1 MGLKSFLKEQGFIAD
16 DSHDNKKKESPTS
29 NLQAASSVAPTYFP
43 IEGAG
48 SSSAGDNEPSFV
60 TPLKQNSTASSSVG
74 TQPDPQFIKFFEDE
88 LTKTNLPGPDYF
100 EFRQML
106 IKTQQKMA
114 SKGMVAPEVVL
125 QAVLTSFEAQNVST
139 GKLIEAARVYKENI
153 KNKNEEF
160 LKGAAA
166 EKNNQLQKRQAVLQQ
181 HDETIK
187 KIQQQMAQLD
197 QQRKQLED
205 QMNKE
210 RTQQE
215 VDKTLGKEGIE
226 KIEKAEKLIA
236 VAHDYMQSMIDQDIQ
251 RLQSV

>member
-16 DSHDNKKKESPTS
+16 DSHDNKKESSTS
-29 NLQAASSVAPTYFP
+29 TQQSATTVTPTYFP
-43 IEGAG
+43 VLGG
-48 SSSAGDNEPSFV
+48 SSSGAEGNEPSFV
-60 TPLKQNSTASSSVG
+60 TPLKQNTTVSAG
-74 TQPDPQFIKFFEDE
+74 GGIQPDPQFIKFFEDE

-139 GKLIEAARVYKENI
+139 AKLIEAARIYKENI
-153 KNKNEEF
+153 RNKNEEF

-181 HDETIK
+181 HDETLK
-187 KIQQQMAQLD
+187 KIQQQIAQID

-226 KIEKAEKLIA
+226 RIEKAEKLIA
-236 VAHDYMQSMIDQDIQ
+236 VAHDYMQSTIDQDIQ

>member
-16 DSHDNKKKESPTS
+16 DEHDKKKTSSPS
-29 NLQAASSVAPTYFP
+29 NQQAASSVAPTYFP
-43 IEGAG
+43 IEGDGTG
-48 SSSAGDNEPSFV
+48 STDNNEPSFV
-60 TPLKQNSTASSSVG
+60 TPLKQNSQTSTNVG

-139 GKLIEAARVYKENI
+139 AKLIEAARIYKENI
-153 KNKNEEF
+153 RNKNDEF

-181 HDETIK
+181 HDETLK
-187 KIQQQMAQLD
+187 KIQQQIAQLD

-226 KIEKAEKLIA
+226 KIEKAEKLIG
-236 VAHDYMQSMIDQDIQ
+236 VAHDYMQSTIDQDIQ